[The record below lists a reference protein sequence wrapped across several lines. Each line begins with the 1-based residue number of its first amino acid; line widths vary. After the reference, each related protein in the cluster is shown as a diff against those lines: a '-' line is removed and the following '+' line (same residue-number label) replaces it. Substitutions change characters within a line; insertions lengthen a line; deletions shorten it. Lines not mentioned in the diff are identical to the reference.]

1 MTKPK
6 AHHQLPIALLSASL
20 LFGITGQSATVYNN
34 TDNLLNRSFS
44 PSNNAEFG
52 DQVFLSGNE
61 RRVSDFQ
68 FDYFVS
74 DTASGNESAELF
86 FYRNDGGANA
96 TAPGTLLYRSG
107 EFALDKGFQ
116 TVLAQALSITV
127 PNTFTWTV
135 KFGGVDLGE
144 QVGLMLANPP
154 TIGTSVDDFWV
165 RSSDGSWS
173 TFLVDSGATPANF
186 SARIT
191 AVPEP
196 GTIVLALLGG
206 LALMGIR
213 RARQNN

>member
-6 AHHQLPIALLSASL
+6 AHQSLSIALLSASL

-34 TDNLLNRSFS
+34 SDNLLNRSFS

-61 RRVSDFQ
+61 RRLTDFQ

-86 FYRNDGGANA
+86 FYRNDGGASA

-116 TVLAQALSITV
+116 TVLAQALSVTV

-154 TIGTSVDDFWV
+154 TLGTSVDDFWV
-165 RSSDGSWS
+165 RNSDGSWA
-173 TFLVDSGATPANF
+173 TFLVDNGASPGNF

-196 GTIVLALLGG
+196 GMMVLALLGG
-206 LALMGIR
+206 LALIGFRSGR
-213 RARQNN
+213 RAN